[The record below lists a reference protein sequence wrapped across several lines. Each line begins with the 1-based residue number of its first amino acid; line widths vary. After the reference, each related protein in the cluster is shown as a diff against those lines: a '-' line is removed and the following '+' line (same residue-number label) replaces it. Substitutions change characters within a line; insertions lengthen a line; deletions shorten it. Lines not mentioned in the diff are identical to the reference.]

1 MILMISSFYTSLKRK
16 PLLVSLNALTLK
28 KYMYCTCKYILLILM
43 INSLGDTIEKIKIHV
58 AVNILSIQ
66 SRFETVVS
74 T

>member
-28 KYMYCTCKYILLILM
+28 KYCTCKYILLILL